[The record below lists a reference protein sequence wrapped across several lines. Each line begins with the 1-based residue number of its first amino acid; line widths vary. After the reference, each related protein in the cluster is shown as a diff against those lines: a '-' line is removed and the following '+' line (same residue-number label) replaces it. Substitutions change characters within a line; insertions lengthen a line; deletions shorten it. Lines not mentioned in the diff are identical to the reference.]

1 MKSKTKI
8 KNQLISQIDFRRL
21 FDIFPYQQAKFPN
34 KAALVQKQNLGWQKF
49 STEECITQIN
59 RVSAGLLNLGLKRGE
74 KVAIMT
80 QIGSPRWNF
89 LDFGAQQVGGI
100 LVPIHAQARIHEIEY
115 ILNDAEVKYLVVANR
130 EFYERVFPLHE
141 KVASLKKI
149 FTLEQLPNI
158 PHFDDLSEEP
168 TDEHLAE
175 FEGRKA
181 SIHED
186 DLVTIIYT
194 SGATGDPKG
203 VMLSHKNLV
212 SNIKATIS
220 LVPINC
226 DKRALSFLPM
236 SHVFERMVTYTY
248 MAVGASVY
256 YAERREV
263 LVENIKEIRPHY
275 FASVPRFLEKTYD
288 TIVEK
293 GEEKGKITRK
303 ILRWAIRLGERYDG
317 KMGLVYFLKLKIA
330 DLLVYRLWRSSLGGK
345 VEGVVVGAA
354 ALQPRLGRL
363 FSAAGI
369 EIREGYGMTETSPVI
384 SFNRFE
390 PGGVHFGTVGIPIPS
405 VEIKIE
411 SPDEN
416 GDGVILVKGPN
427 VMMGYHNLP
436 ERTRAVLDK
445 DGWLTTGDVG
455 QFVHKRFLKIT
466 GRKKDIFKTS
476 SGKYIVPT
484 VLESKLNAS
493 PFIDNC
499 IVLGFQKPFVTALIT
514 PNFFQLKKWCEEN
527 NVHWTAPQFMVIN
540 QKVEGFMKTVVEEI
554 NENLKKE
561 ERIKNFH
568 LLFEPWE
575 VATGELTYTLKLKR
589 NFILEKYEKEIEKMY
604 TPSP

>member
-194 SGATGDPKG
+194 SGATGNPKG

>member
-1 MKSKTKI
+1 M
-8 KNQLISQIDFRRL
+8 
-21 FDIFPYQQAKFPN
+21 
-34 KAALVQKQNLGWQKF
+34 
-49 STEECITQIN
+49 
-59 RVSAGLLNLGLKRGE
+59 
-74 KVAIMT
+74 AIMT

-100 LVPIHAQARIHEIEY
+100 LVPIHAQARTHEIEY

-130 EFYERVFPLHE
+130 EFYERVLPLHE
-141 KVASLKKI
+141 KVTSLKKI
-149 FTLEQLPNI
+149 FTLEKLPDI
-158 PHFDDLSEEP
+158 PHFDDLLEEP
-168 TDEHLAE
+168 TDRHLAE

-186 DLVTIIYT
+186 DLATIIYT
-194 SGATGDPKG
+194 SGTTGNPKG

-263 LVENIKEIRPHY
+263 LVENIKEVRPHY
-275 FASVPRFLEKTYD
+275 FASVPRFLERTYD

-293 GEEKGKITRK
+293 GEERGKFSRR
-303 ILRWAIRLGERYDG
+303 ILHWAIRLGERYDG
-317 KMGLVYFLKLKIA
+317 RMGLIYFLKLKIA
-330 DLLVYRLWRSSLGGK
+330 DLLVYRIWRNALGGK

-354 ALQPRLGRL
+354 ALQPRLGKL

-369 EIREGYGMTETSPVI
+369 DIREGYGMTETSPVI

-390 PGGVHFGTVGIPIPS
+390 PGGVHFGTVGIPVPG
-405 VEIKIE
+405 VEVKIE
-411 SPDEN
+411 NPDEN

-436 ERTRAVLDK
+436 ERTMAVLDK

-455 QFVHKRFLKIT
+455 QFVHKKFLKIT

-484 VLESKLNAS
+484 VLEQKLNAS
-493 PFIDNC
+493 PFVDNC
-499 IVLGFQKPFVTALIT
+499 IVLGFQKPYVTALIS
-514 PNFFQLKKWCEEN
+514 PNFSQLKKWCESN
-527 NVHWTAPQFMVIN
+527 NVHWTAPQFMAIN
-540 QKVEGFMKTVVEEI
+540 QKVEKFMESVVEEI
-554 NENLKKE
+554 NETLKNE
-561 ERIKNFH
+561 ERIKGFH

-575 VATGELTYTLKLKR
+575 VASGELTYTLKLKR
-589 NFILEKYEKEIEKMY
+589 NFILEKYGKEIGKMY
-604 TPSP
+604 Q

>member
-1 MKSKTKI
+1 LRSKTKI

-49 STEECITQIN
+49 STGECITQIN
-59 RVSAGLLNLGLKRGE
+59 RVSAGLLSLGLRRGE

-80 QIGSPRWNF
+80 QLGSPRWNF

-149 FTLEQLPNI
+149 FTLEKLPNI

-186 DLVTIIYT
+186 DLATIIYT
-194 SGATGDPKG
+194 SGTTGNPKG

-275 FASVPRFLEKTYD
+275 FASVPRFLERTYD

-293 GEEKGKITRK
+293 GEEKGKITRN

-330 DLLVYRLWRSSLGGK
+330 DLLVYRFWRNALGGK

-390 PGGVHFGTVGIPIPS
+390 PGGVHFGTVGIPVS
-405 VEIKIE
+405 GVEVRIE
-411 SPDEN
+411 NPDEN

-427 VMMGYHNLP
+427 VMLGYHNLR
-436 ERTRAVLDK
+436 ERTRAILDE

-455 QFVHKRFLKIT
+455 QFIHKRFLKIT

-484 VLESKLNAS
+484 VLENKLNAS

-499 IVLGFQKPFVTALIT
+499 MVLGFQKPFVTALIT

>member
-1 MKSKTKI
+1 MKSKTTI
-8 KNQLISQIDFRRL
+8 KNHLVSQIDFRRL

-34 KAALVQKQNLGWQKF
+34 KAALVEKQDLGWKKF
-49 STEECITQIN
+49 STQECISQIN

-74 KVAIMT
+74 KIAIMT
-80 QIGSPRWNF
+80 QLGSPRWNF
-89 LDFGAQQVGGI
+89 IDFGAQQVGVI
-100 LVPIHAQARIHEIEY
+100 LVPIHAQARTHEIEF
-115 ILNDAEVKYLVVANR
+115 ILNDAEVKFLIVANR
-130 EFYERVFPLHE
+130 EFHERVQPLTDQ
-141 KVASLKKI
+141 VTSLKKV
-149 FTLEQLPNI
+149 FTLEKLPGI
-158 PHFDDLSEEP
+158 PHYEDLTEHP
-168 TDEHLAE
+168 ADRHLAE

-186 DLVTIIYT
+186 DLATIIYT
-194 SGATGDPKG
+194 SGTTGNPKG

-226 DKRALSFLPM
+226 DKRTLSFLPM

-256 YAERREV
+256 YAERRDT
-263 LVENIKEIRPHY
+263 LVENIKDVRPHY
-275 FASVPRFLEKTYD
+275 FASVPRFLERTYD
-288 TIVEK
+288 SIIEK
-293 GEEKGKITRK
+293 SEDKGKIVKK
-303 ILRWAIRLGERYDG
+303 ILHWAIRLGERYDG
-317 KMGLVYFLKLKIA
+317 RMGLIYYLKIRIA
-330 DLLVYRLWRSSLGGK
+330 DLLVYRLWRNALGGK

-354 ALQPRLGRL
+354 ALQPRLGKL

-390 PGGVHFGTVGIPIPS
+390 PGGVHFGTVGVPIPG

-411 SPDEN
+411 NPDEN

-436 ERTRAVLDK
+436 ERTMAVLDEE
-445 DGWLTTGDVG
+445 GWLTTGDVG

-484 VLESKLNAS
+484 VLEQKLHAS

-499 IVLGFQKPFVTALIT
+499 MILGFQKPYVTALIT
-514 PNFFQLKKWCEEN
+514 PNFFQLKRWCEEN

-540 QKVEGFMKTVVEEI
+540 PKVEQFMETVVAEV
-554 NENLKKE
+554 NAHLKKE
-561 ERIKNFH
+561 EQIEKFH

-589 NFILEKYEKEIEKMY
+589 NFILEKYKKDIEKMY
-604 TPSP
+604 EG

>member
-1 MKSKTKI
+1 MKLKSKI
-8 KNQLISQIDFRRL
+8 KNHLISQIDFRRL
-21 FDIFPYQQAKFPN
+21 FDILPYQFAKFPN

-49 STEECITQIN
+49 STDECITQIN

-74 KVAIMT
+74 KIAIMT
-80 QIGSPRWNF
+80 QVGSPRWNF
-89 LDFGAQQVGGI
+89 LDFGAQQVGGV
-100 LVPIHAQARIHEIEY
+100 LVPIHAQARTHEIEY
-115 ILNDAEVKYLVVANR
+115 ILNDAGVKFLVVANR
-130 EFYERVFPLHE
+130 EFYERVIPLTE
-141 KVASLKKI
+141 KVVSLKRV
-149 FTLEQLPNI
+149 FTLEKLPEI

-168 TDEHLAE
+168 TDRHLAE

-186 DLVTIIYT
+186 DLATIIYT
-194 SGATGDPKG
+194 SGTTGNPKG

-226 DKRALSFLPM
+226 DKRTFSFLPM

-256 YAERREV
+256 YAERRDT

-275 FASVPRFLEKTYD
+275 FASVPRFLERTYD
-288 TIVEK
+288 TIVEE
-293 GEEKGKITRK
+293 GENKGKISKR
-303 ILRWAIRLGERYDG
+303 ILHWAIRLGERYDSQ
-317 KMGLVYFLKLKIA
+317 MGLIYFLQLKIA
-330 DLLVYRLWRSSLGGK
+330 DFLIYRLWRNALGGK

-354 ALQPRLGRL
+354 ALQPRLGKL

-369 EIREGYGMTETSPVI
+369 DIREGYGMTETSPVI

-390 PGGVHFGTVGIPIPS
+390 PGGIHFGTVGIPVPG
-405 VEIKIE
+405 VEVKID
-411 SPDEN
+411 SPDKN

-436 ERTRAVLDK
+436 ERTMAVLDE
-445 DGWLTTGDVG
+445 DGWLMTGDVG
-455 QFVHKRFLKIT
+455 QFIHKRFLKIT

-484 VLESKLNAS
+484 VLEQKLNAS

-499 IVLGFQKPFVTALIT
+499 MVLGFQKPFVTALIT
-514 PNFFQLKKWCEEN
+514 PNFSQLKKWCVEN

-540 QKVEGFMKTVVEEI
+540 PKVEKFMKKVVAEV
-554 NENLKKE
+554 NTYLKKE
-561 ERIKNFH
+561 ERIHKFY

-589 NFILEKYEKEIEKMY
+589 NFVFEKYRKDIEKMY
-604 TPSP
+604 E

>member
-1 MKSKTKI
+1 MRSKTKI

-194 SGATGDPKG
+194 SGATGNPKG

>member
-1 MKSKTKI
+1 MRSQTKI
-8 KNQLISQIDFRRL
+8 QNQLISQIDFRRL
-21 FDIFPYQQAKFPN
+21 FDIFSYQQEKFPN
-34 KAALVQKQNLGWQKF
+34 KAALVQKQDLGWQKF

-59 RVSAGLLNLGLKRGE
+59 RVSAGLLTLGLKRGE

-80 QIGSPRWNF
+80 QLGSPRWNF

-100 LVPIHAQARIHEIEY
+100 LVPIHAQARTHEIEY
-115 ILNDAEVKYLVVANR
+115 ILNDAEVKILVVANR
-130 EFYERVFPLHE
+130 EFYERVLPLTE
-141 KVASLKKI
+141 KVVSLKKV
-149 FTLEQLPNI
+149 FTLEKLPNI
-158 PHFDDLSEEP
+158 PHFDDLMEEP
-168 TDEHLAE
+168 SGRHLAE

-186 DLVTIIYT
+186 DLATIIYT
-194 SGATGDPKG
+194 SGTTGNPKG

-212 SNIKATIS
+212 SNIKATIA

-226 DKRALSFLPM
+226 DKRAFSFLPM

-256 YAERREV
+256 YAERRET
-263 LVENIKEIRPHY
+263 LVENIQEVRPHY
-275 FASVPRFLEKTYD
+275 FASVPRFLERTYD

-293 GEEKGKITRK
+293 GEEKGKITRR
-303 ILRWAIRLGERYDG
+303 ILHWAIRLGERYEG
-317 KMGLVYFLKLKIA
+317 KMGLIYFFKLKIA
-330 DLLVYRLWRSSLGGK
+330 DLLVYRLWRNALGGK

-354 ALQPRLGRL
+354 ALQPRLGKL

-384 SFNRFE
+384 SFNLFE
-390 PGGVHFGTVGIPIPS
+390 PGGVHFGTVGIPVPG
-405 VEIKIE
+405 VEVKIE
-411 SPDEN
+411 NPDEN

-436 ERTRAVLDK
+436 ERTMTVLDK

-484 VLESKLNAS
+484 VLESKLNES

-499 IVLGFQKPFVTALIT
+499 LVLGFQKPYVTALIT

-527 NVHWTAPQFMVIN
+527 KVHWTGPQFMVIN
-540 QKVEGFMKTVVEEI
+540 QKVEEFMETVVEEV
-554 NENLKKE
+554 NANLKKE
-561 ERIKNFH
+561 ERIQNFH
-568 LLFEPWE
+568 LCYEPWE

-589 NFILEKYEKEIEKMY
+589 NVILEKYGKEIEGMY
-604 TPSP
+604 V